1 MRRST
6 VLLGGLV
13 WLAIVVAVSA
23 ITWFVIDA
31 AGRDV
36 LTSGQAS
43 TLPTAGGAA
52 SQDTPSGTPGGD
64 RTSSPG
70 PSSPRSTATR
80 DATAPAIPGTVQ
92 VRAWQGAAGTVVARC
107 TGSSVTLQSATPTD
121 GWGIEVKE
129 RGPRE
134 IEVEFEQ
141 NGESEGRT
149 RVEGGCAGG
158 VPRFV
163 VDASFD
169 DDDSGGDSG
178 GDDGDN
184 SGSGGSGDNSGAA
197 AAAVGV
203 AAGAAAAGVGAAA
216 AGVVAAMADGDA
228 PSTCRPR

>member
-1 MRRST
+1 VTVRRST

-13 WLAIVVAVSA
+13 WLAIVAIVSA
-23 ITWFVIDA
+23 ITWFLIDA

-43 TLPTAGGAA
+43 TLPTAGGNA

-70 PSSPRSTATR
+70 TASPRSTATP
-80 DATAPAIPGTVQ
+80 DTTAPVVPGTVQ

-107 TGSSVTLQSATPTD
+107 AGSAVTLQSATPTD
-121 GWGIEVKE
+121 GWRIEVKE

-141 NGESEGRT
+141 NGGSEGRT
-149 RVEGGCAGG
+149 RVDGGCAGG

-163 VDASFD
+163 VDASSDGD
-169 DDDSGGDSG
+169 DGRADSGSDDGDDS
-178 GDDGDN
+178 GDN
-184 SGSGGSGDNSGAA
+184 SGSGGDNSGSS
-197 AAAVGV
+197 GS
-203 AAGAAAAGVGAAA
+203 GSGSGS
-216 AGVVAAMADGDA
+216 GSSGSSGSGGSGGGDD
-228 PSTCRPR
+228 